1 MFIST
6 QPLSDSN
13 FQEDVM
19 DDSVEVVVD
28 PSQNANEVALQ
39 GKKN

>member
-1 MFIST
+1 MKCFFEIFG
-6 QPLSDSN
+6 SN